1 MSEDRLEH
9 HITLEK
15 RLRFI
20 AQNMKEDNFM
30 LLEYLVPVIDGCR
43 AAMNVSIDRARSFE
57 KISDNEF
64 DEYMSST
71 DNSFRD
77 VGFCF
82 KATDME
88 EEISLV
94 FLKGKASVYD
104 ECLESSVMIRA
115 KLATL
120 LTLLDSDSKLSP
132 VELLGS
138 ELEVDGEDTQDVV
151 QGLGLLCYPS
161 LLRIAKS
168 GVDPSSLLS
177 EDADSVI
184 MAAASDLVVKM
195 IRKWIDL
202 QLECENQE

>member
-15 RLRFI
+15 RLQYI

-43 AAMNVSIDRARSFE
+43 AAMNVSIDRARSLE

-64 DEYMSST
+64 DEYMRST

-82 KATDME
+82 KATDVE
-88 EEISLV
+88 EESSLV

-104 ECLESSVMIRA
+104 ECMESSVTIRA

-132 VELLGS
+132 VDLLGT
-138 ELEVDGEDTQDVV
+138 ELEVEGDDTQDVV
-151 QGLGLLCYPS
+151 QGIGLLCYPS

-202 QLECENQE
+202 RLEVENQD